1 MNGAAQDA
9 AKVPLWGGLSVPVI
23 VGTGGFGTGKTM
35 FGLSICPGPQTLVQD
50 NEGSSLTYRD
60 SLGFDHVDMAAEC
73 REAYGEKF
81 TAKQRYLWWKENTI
95 KKGKT
100 GKFRVLVVDPASEL
114 EDGLGEYIKTNV
126 SEFGL
131 SADQVQK
138 SSGLFW
144 GVMKAEWKK
153 TLDMLRTYFETVYLT
168 VHLRTKYNGNTPT
181 AELEPKGKETLFEL
195 ASLFLWFEREEKTAC
210 PSAKVLKSRLAK
222 FTYAEDGEF
231 TPVAILPP
239 RLPRATP
246 KAIRDYIA
254 KPVNYAKLGK
264 DEKVQE
270 HVMSE
275 DQKLQLQAQI
285 ATANQQQA
293 EAELTKMQ
301 LLEQNARRQQELT
314 ASAPV
319 APDMSG
325 AIAKATAEKVASRVH
340 PQVNEATVR
349 QIGVVLVELFPNEAD
364 RGAFL
369 KPRCQEAGVER
380 VSLMTQPKAEGVLAE
395 LLAVKSA
402 RSQDKL
408 AEQGKELLASSNVGS
423 TPPAVSNDPPFVP
436 NVETA
441 AITPPA
447 EQAPPTEA
455 QIAEFLKIQP
465 LAFDPAT
472 AGAQCPALI
481 LKHGAPR
488 FSLLT
493 PSQAAAALAEMKTMA
508 EARANAAGQ
517 SVALMTPEQLERL
530 KRLVVATGYSPDQQ
544 QAWLKEHGVAAFA
557 QATAADVDTLICKL
571 MEVELGFKGGMPGN

>member
-1 MNGAAQDA
+1 M
-9 AKVPLWGGLSVPVI
+9 SIPVI
-23 VGTGGFGTGKTM
+23 VGTGPFGSGKTM
-35 FGLSICPGPQTLVQD
+35 FGLSICPGKETLVQD
-50 NEGSSLTYRD
+50 NEGSSLTYQ
-60 SLGFDHVDMAAEC
+60 SIGFDHIDMADSL
-73 REAYGEKF
+73 RKAYGEKF
-81 TAKQRYLWWKENTI
+81 TNKQRYLWWKENTI
-95 KKGKT
+95 AKGKT
-100 GKFRVLVVDPASEL
+100 GNYRVLVVDPASEL

-126 SEFGL
+126 NEFGL

-153 TLDMLRTYFETVYLT
+153 TLDMLRTYFETIYLT

-181 AELEPKGKETLFEL
+181 SELEPKGKETLFEL

-254 KPVNYAKLGK
+254 KPVNYEKLSK
-264 DEKVQE
+264 AEKVQE
-270 HVMSE
+270 HVMTD

-301 LLEQNARRQQELT
+301 LLEQGARRQQELT
-314 ASAPV
+314 MTMTYS
-319 APDMSG
+319 PDAAG
-325 AIAKATAEKVASRVH
+325 EFAKAHAEKVASRAH
-340 PQVNEATVR
+340 PLVSENTVR
-349 QIGVVLVELFPNEAD
+349 QIGDLLTELFSDPEA
-364 RGAFL
+364 RNAFL

-380 VSLMTQPKAEGVLAE
+380 VSLMTQPKAEGVQAE
-395 LLAVKSA
+395 LLAVRSA
-402 RSQDKL
+402 RLQDKL
-408 AEQGKELLASSNVGS
+408 AVQGKELLATSVVGS
-423 TPPAVSNDPPFVP
+423 TPPAANEVPFVP
-436 NVETA
+436 NVVTEPVVPAVETPVA
-441 AITPPA
+441 AV
-447 EQAPPTEA
+447 EVAPPTEA
-455 QIAEFLKIQP
+455 QVAEFLKVQP

-488 FSLLT
+488 FMLLT
-493 PSQAAAALAEMKTMA
+493 PTQAAGALAEMKSLA

-544 QAWLKEHGVAAFA
+544 QAWLKEHKVAAFA